1 MDQRDPREESRG
13 HLPAVQP
20 KSAADIEAARRE
32 RLALVQRL
40 THGDEG
46 VGGLGEQVKP
56 AEKKKKRTR
65 GEGGMEEE
73 EEVDDDDEEMRRVMG
88 FSGFDTTRGKHVDGN
103 DAGAVS
109 KHKARK
115 YRQYMNRKGGFNRP
129 LDKID

>member
-13 HLPAVQP
+13 HLPAMQP
-20 KSAADIEAARRE
+20 KSATDIEAARRE

-46 VGGLGEQVKP
+46 VGGLGEQVKT

-73 EEVDDDDEEMRRVMG
+73 EEVDDDDEEMHRVMG

>member
-1 MDQRDPREESRG
+1 
-13 HLPAVQP
+13 
-20 KSAADIEAARRE
+20 
-32 RLALVQRL
+32 L
-40 THGDEG
+40 THGDGGEG
-46 VGGLGEQVKP
+46 EAGEQVKP
-56 AEKKKKRTR
+56 AKEEEKKKKRTR
-65 GEGGMEEE
+65 VEGEEE
-73 EEVDDDDEEMRRVMG
+73 EDDDDDDEEMRRVMG